1 MATEGG
7 GGFDTTDAG
16 IAEVA
21 PGVRRLT
28 AANAG
33 PFTFRGTNSYI
44 VGSGRVAVVDPGPDD
59 PAHVAALLAAVG
71 GETVTHILVTHTHRD
86 HSGAV
91 PALARATG
99 AATAGGGPHR
109 PARPL
114 PAGARPSAASADT
127 DFAPDIVLAAGAVV
141 DGGGWRLEAVATP
154 GHAANHL
161 VFALAG
167 RGLAFSG
174 DHVMGWSTTVVAPP
188 DGSMADYMAS
198 LDRLLQRPER
208 RYLPGHGD
216 PVDDAHARLR
226 ALKAHRAMREAA
238 ILDRLAKGDATVPA
252 VVSAIYRDVDPRL
265 HGAAALS
272 VLAHLQ
278 DLAERGKIVAE
289 DGATLAGRYR
299 PA

>member
-1 MATEGG
+1 
-7 GGFDTTDAG
+7 
-16 IAEVA
+16 
-21 PGVRRLT
+21 
-28 AANAG
+28 
-33 PFTFRGTNSYI
+33 
-44 VGSGRVAVVDPGPDD
+44 
-59 PAHVAALLAAVG
+59 
-71 GETVTHILVTHTHRD
+71 
-86 HSGAV
+86 
-91 PALARATG
+91 
-99 AATAGGGPHR
+99 
-109 PARPL
+109 
-114 PAGARPSAASADT
+114 
-127 DFAPDIVLAAGAVV
+127 
-141 DGGGWRLEAVATP
+141 
-154 GHAANHL
+154 HAANHL